1 MEQNKTINTYETLF
15 VADLTGGEEAVKATV
30 EKFKGIISENGTI
43 DEVNEWG
50 KRRFEY
56 PINDKNEGYY
66 TLVTFKANAE
76 FPAELERLYGI
87 DENIMRSIVLK
98 LDEKVM
104 ERVKARAA
112 ARAAAKAAREA
123 AAKEAAEAE
132 AAAEVVETEAAP
144 ADAE

>member
-15 VADLTGGEEAVKATV
+15 VADLTGGEEAAKATV
-30 EKFKGIISENGTI
+30 EKFVGIISANGTVE
-43 DEVNEWG
+43 EVNEWG

-87 DENIMRSIVLK
+87 DESVMRSIVIK

-104 ERVKARAA
+104 ARVKARAA

-123 AAKEAAEAE
+123 AAKEAAEA
-132 AAAEVVETEAAP
+132 AAEVVETEAAP